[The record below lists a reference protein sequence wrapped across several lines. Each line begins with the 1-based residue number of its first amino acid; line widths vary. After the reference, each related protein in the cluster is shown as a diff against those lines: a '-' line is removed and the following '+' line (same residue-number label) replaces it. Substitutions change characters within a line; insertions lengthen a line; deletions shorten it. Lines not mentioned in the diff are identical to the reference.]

1 VLENAAAGAA
11 NPAFSGPPS
20 SVSPIS
26 RHPPAIQ
33 PFLLLIFAGAHFAFS
48 RNDVTTLAAVSA
60 IAKTLGHGGRLRIL
74 AMLQGGPL
82 SVCQIAAV
90 LDAPVSTVSGHL
102 LELRHAG
109 LVDERRQGKWVYYR
123 LTNVE
128 HIIAVLAPILA
139 AIERDSQIRRD
150 ATAAAALH
158 GRSPSALCEATELN
172 GVRGLP

>member
-1 VLENAAAGAA
+1 MPPQAPLIRRS
-11 NPAFSGPPS
+11 PGPPS

-26 RHPPAIQ
+26 RHPPSIR
-33 PFLLLIFAGAHFAFS
+33 PYLLAIFAGAHFAFF
-48 RNDVTTLAAVSA
+48 RNDVTRLTTIAAITKA
-60 IAKTLGHGGRLRIL
+60 LGHGGRLRIL
-74 AMLQGGPL
+74 AMLRGGPL

-123 LTNVE
+123 LTNVAR
-128 HIIAVLAPILA
+128 INAVLIPVLG
-139 AIERDSQIRRD
+139 AIEMDAQIRRD
-150 ATAAAALH
+150 ATTAAALH

-172 GVRGLP
+172 SVRGLA